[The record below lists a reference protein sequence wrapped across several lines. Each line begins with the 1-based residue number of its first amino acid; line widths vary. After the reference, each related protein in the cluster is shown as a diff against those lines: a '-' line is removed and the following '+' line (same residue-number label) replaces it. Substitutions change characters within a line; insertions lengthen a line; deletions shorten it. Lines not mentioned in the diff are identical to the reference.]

1 MMATT
6 LRAKLDAGQTVL
18 GLFTPQASP
27 TQAELLAMSGF
38 DFLICDGEH
47 GEIAPADMTSLALAC
62 EAHDCAPLIRVPS
75 IESRVVG
82 RFLDYGAAGV
92 IAPMINSIADGER
105 LLQSALYP
113 PEGSR
118 GLAQT
123 RNTGY
128 GLRGDIADQLAQ
140 SNTSTLAIVQIE
152 TQEAIDHLDEILSL
166 DRVDIVFVG
175 PADLSSSL
183 GIPMQFT
190 HPKFLEAMMNIATK
204 VKASGKHLGGLIA
217 DAEQIPMLHSLGFR
231 FIAVYMDMLLAAA
244 CHRFVTDCRSGV
256 SSAAV

>member
-47 GEIAPADMTSLALAC
+47 GEIEPADMTSLALAC

-128 GLRGDIADQLAQ
+128 GLRGNIADQLAQ

-166 DRVDIVFVG
+166 DRVDVVFVG

-244 CHRFVTDCRSGV
+244 CHGFVTDCRSGV